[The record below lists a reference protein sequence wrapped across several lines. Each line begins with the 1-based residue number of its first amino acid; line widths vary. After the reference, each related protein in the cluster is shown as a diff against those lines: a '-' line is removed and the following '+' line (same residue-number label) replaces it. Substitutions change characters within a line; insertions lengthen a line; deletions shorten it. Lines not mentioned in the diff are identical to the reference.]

1 MSAHSGA
8 DEEVLYKPFTVQALL
23 TATARPCRVSERS
36 NLLESKIVLLENGP
50 VANSICYQKK
60 LTGERG
66 GKERAAEFYIPL
78 GRSDFS

>member
-50 VANSICYQKK
+50 VANSICYQK
-60 LTGERG
+60 TNWGEGRE
-66 GKERAAEFYIPL
+66 GKGSRVLYSFRQI
-78 GRSDFS
+78 

>member
-50 VANSICYQKK
+50 VANYLLPKK